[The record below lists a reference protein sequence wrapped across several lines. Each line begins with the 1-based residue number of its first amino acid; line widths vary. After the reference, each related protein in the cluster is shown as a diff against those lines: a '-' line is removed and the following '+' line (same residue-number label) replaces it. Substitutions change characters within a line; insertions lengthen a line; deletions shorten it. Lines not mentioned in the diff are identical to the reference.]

1 MQITDDQTQ
10 DRPNASV
17 LLLNLLCR
25 LGIIALRPQH
35 NFPRRPEMVAFDR
48 LNVQS
53 GLLHHCSN
61 VLVPP
66 ASVAVRVPGSKS
78 IEEVVQPTIVS
89 LSMFQQENTAAKHSW
104 SSWLLAQFANGAQK
118 THRISHRA

>member
-17 LLLNLLCR
+17 LCLNVLCLL
-25 LGIIALRPQH
+25 GMIAHRPQH

-48 LNVQS
+48 FDMQS

-78 IEEVVQPTIVS
+78 IEEVVQPTVVS
-89 LSMFQQENTAAKHSW
+89 VSVFQQENTASGHSRPG
-104 SSWLLAQFANGAQK
+104 WLLAQFANRAQK
-118 THRISHRA
+118 T